1 MRGLAA
7 ELNVEL
13 ERVELERG
21 ALRAELQ
28 QSCNRA
34 ATELQQSYTELERV
48 ELERDALRAELEE
61 EACARS
67 AAEKR
72 SERATSLQVAGLALN
87 SV

>member
-1 MRGLAA
+1 VGDASAAAAAAATELRGLAA
-7 ELNVEL
+7 ELNV
-13 ERVELERG
+13 
-21 ALRAELQ
+21 
-28 QSCNRA
+28 
-34 ATELQQSYTELERV
+34 ELERV

-61 EACARS
+61 EARARS